1 MVKVLSLSFK
11 KCFRRLTMV
20 IVETSSERD
29 FLDSYLTTFFR
40 VEKFKNTIARRVIF
54 FLKMFKI
61 EPKFKNKK
69 KKKKVFVS
77 EIIASENVAINCLC

>member
-29 FLDSYLTTFFR
+29 FLDSYLTTFFI

-54 FLKMFKI
+54 FSKMFKI
-61 EPKFKNKK
+61 EPKFKNTKK
-69 KKKKVFVS
+69 KKFFVS